1 MDKKKIIILYSTA
14 GMGHKK
20 AAIAIYNAFKSRG
33 EDLDIENV
41 DVLDYANKIYKYLYL
56 DLYVFM
62 MSKAKWLWGALYYLS
77 NIPFVDVLT
86 RKIRAIMD
94 YYSLAGV
101 GEMLRRKNP
110 DVIVATHFFLPS
122 VMGILKKTKGFKAK
136 TFVLITDNGPHS
148 FWLSPYID
156 RFFVGSEFAAG
167 EVAKRG
173 IPKEKID
180 VTGISTMAEFHQK
193 FDVPELKRKYHLD
206 ETKKTIFLM
215 SGGFGV
221 GPMEQMLLSLNSCRA
236 EVQVIVVCG
245 HNKTAYKNVAEL
257 KEKLKFPIIQFA
269 FTDEVAKLMAVS
281 DLMITKAGGISVT
294 EALNARLPMIL
305 FGSIPGQ
312 ETWNEEF
319 LKEAGAAKKVESVK
333 EIPLVVD
340 EILSSEEVYNALKSS
355 IDKVRRPYAAE
366 EIAKIVGADPSV
378 RPLPDVT

>member
-1 MDKKKIIILYSTA
+1 MDKKKVIILYSTA

-20 AAIAIYNAFKSRG
+20 AAIAIYNAFKDRG
-33 EDLDIENV
+33 GDLDIENV

-62 MSKAKWLWGALYYLS
+62 MSKAKRLWGALYYLS

-94 YYSLAGV
+94 YYGLAGV
-101 GEMLRRKNP
+101 GEMLTRKKP

-148 FWLSPYID
+148 FWLSPHID
-156 RFFVGSEFAAG
+156 RFFVGSEFAAR

-193 FDVPELKRKYHLD
+193 FDISELKREYNLD

-221 GPMEQMLLSLNSCRA
+221 GPMEKILMSLSSCQA
-236 EVQVIVVCG
+236 DVQVIVVSG
-245 HNKTAYKNVAEL
+245 HNKIAYKNVAEL
-257 KEKLKFPIIQFA
+257 KPKLKFPIIQFG

-281 DLMITKAGGISVT
+281 DLMITKAGGISIT

-319 LKEAGAAKKVESVK
+319 LQENAAAVKVKSVK
-333 EIPLVVD
+333 EIPMAVNNIFSSD
-340 EILSSEEVYNALKSS
+340 ETYNSFKSA
-355 IDKVRRPYAAE
+355 IDKIRRPYAAE
-366 EIAKIVGADPSV
+366 DIVKIVS
-378 RPLPDVT
+378 RFTS